1 MGFSLL
7 LVVGAIV
14 LGLLASDVM
23 AKKAKM
29 GDDEDEDAEVI
40 DIEDFSWDIADL
52 GEEVCLDYCKEKR
65 KRPVL
70 CQVIGQLAGMS
81 ADHTIGSIN
90 RFLSHRAKKI
100 LSKYKEPIFQM
111 ELRAKLRETT
121 DEVLTSGT
129 RNATEIREAFN
140 KRFFQW
146 FVMSSLSDKGAA
158 GLTGSE
164 LSSLGG
170 GGGLGGM
177 GGMGGGAVPGSPE
190 AEALAAFQKSQA
202 AGGMPGGMPGGFDM
216 SSFDKPKTPEEQAAI
231 DAFHRQVAEGKIDLS
246 AVAQPA
252 EGEEHEEL

>member
-1 MGFSLL
+1 MDVRRLVNHSEFMATPAGRPHLIWISAQHPTLSTRPQLSIMPHVCFVAAVAQFSRKMRKFSFSLL

-29 GDDEDEDAEVI
+29 TDDEDEDAEVI

-140 KRFFQW
+140 KRY
-146 FVMSSLSDKGAA
+146 VHPMSHSYY
-158 GLTGSE
+158 
-164 LSSLGG
+164 
-170 GGGLGGM
+170 
-177 GGMGGGAVPGSPE
+177 V
-190 AEALAAFQKSQA
+190 
-202 AGGMPGGMPGGFDM
+202 
-216 SSFDKPKTPEEQAAI
+216 
-231 DAFHRQVAEGKIDLS
+231 
-246 AVAQPA
+246 
-252 EGEEHEEL
+252 